1 MEKYTI
7 LYAEKGFTIST
18 KNSMRLFKPLMRKPC
33 IALLLFLFAVVP
45 VAGTAQADEAGST
58 SLPPHTP
65 LRFTS
70 LSLEQGLSQSVVNV
84 IYQDSAGY
92 LWFGTQDG
100 LNRYDG
106 YHFTIFR
113 PDPDNPTSLS
123 DRYILSIIEDSDGGL
138 WIGTVTGGLNRYD
151 QTTGLF
157 THYTHDPKNP
167 NSLGGDCIR
176 TLFIDSDGLLWIG
189 SDGGVDVFNP
199 QQEVFLAHYRHNP
212 ADLTSLPTN
221 SINHIYQD
229 RSGVIWIASE
239 RGLSYQEG
247 WNGAFIHLKHNP
259 DDPTSLIANLV
270 DNITEDSEGDLWL
283 GTELGLE
290 RLDRQTLRFEHFISD
305 SQTQGSLSN
314 SNVSAIL
321 EDRNGYLWVGTAA
334 GLNLLDRQRGTFT
347 KYAPMPGDST
357 SLNNPL
363 ILSLYEDREGIL
375 WIGTFGG
382 GVSKLDWGS
391 NQFPILQ
398 YDLKNPKDIS
408 SFGLIEDHRGQ
419 LWFAMYGEGLLRLD
433 RETGEYVLYQH
444 NPADPENSL
453 LDNYVLTVSESR
465 DGTLWIGS
473 RMGLNAFDPA
483 TGVFTHYT
491 QNPDDP
497 AGPTSLNGRLV
508 GLTLVDSQGFL
519 WITFPTGLDR
529 FDRSAGVFAHYKHDP
544 QDPTSLSD
552 PYVGYVFEDQD
563 GEIWLGMYEAGLS
576 KLDRD
581 TGRFTH
587 YRHDPDD
594 SETLSSDS
602 VMMVMQ
608 DHTGAMWVG
617 TGGGLNKFDPQT
629 GKAIRYTVKDGL
641 PNDVIY
647 AIVEDDQG
655 YLWLSTNYGLS
666 RFDPTSGSFQNF
678 DYQDGLQSN
687 EFNAFAFAKTRAGEI
702 IFAGIAGTN
711 IFRPEDIRSN
721 GYVPPVVLTQLTQGG
736 EPLHIEPTT
745 AGMQQ
750 VTLEWP
756 YNYFEFEFAAL
767 SFSDPEKN
775 QYAYRLDNFDQDWI
789 ANGAFTFGRYT
800 NLPGGSYTLRIIG
813 ANNDGLWNQ
822 AGTSIMVTV
831 VPPIWQTWWFRGI
844 AVLLVGASVFAI
856 YRLRVRSVENY
867 NRHLQRQVDERTRE
881 IETLFE
887 QTKALAIIEER
898 NRLARD
904 LHDSAKQKA
913 FAALA
918 QLGAVRS
925 MITRDPN
932 KAKSH
937 LNEVED
943 LVYEVI
949 QELTFLI
956 QEMYPIALQ
965 EKGLTAVLFE
975 YLYEWENRNNIRVH
989 LSANHEQRL
998 PLEIEQALYRITQE
1012 SLANVARHSCA
1023 NQMTIELSYSA
1034 ETVEM
1039 VISDDGCGFNLDQ
1052 KPAGVGLRTM
1062 QERAIM
1068 IGGSLK
1074 IETTPGGGTRIRVSV
1089 PIQKQESH
1097 PLGGSNGG
1105 SNGSPNNHSNRR

>member
-1 MEKYTI
+1 
-7 LYAEKGFTIST
+7 
-18 KNSMRLFKPLMRKPC
+18 MRLFKPLMRNSC
-33 IALLLFLFAVVP
+33 IATLLLLFAVLP
-45 VAGTAQADEAGST
+45 VVGTAQANQTGST
-58 SLPPHTP
+58 SLPPNTP

-113 PDPDNPTSLS
+113 PDPDKPAALN
-123 DRYILSIIEDSDGGL
+123 DRYIISLIEDSHGSL
-138 WIGTVTGGLNRYD
+138 WIGTVTGGLNHYD
-151 QTTGLF
+151 PATGLF
-157 THYTHDPKNP
+157 THYMHDLKNP

-176 TLFIDSDGLLWIG
+176 ALLIDKDGMLWIG

-199 QQEVFLAHYRHNP
+199 QQEVFLAHYRYNP
-212 ADLTSLPTN
+212 ADLTSLSTN
-221 SINHIYQD
+221 SINDIYQD
-229 RSGVIWIASE
+229 RSGVIWIASDA
-239 RGLSYQEG
+239 GLSYQDG
-247 WNGAFIHLKHNP
+247 KNGSFVHLRHNP
-259 DDPTSLIANLV
+259 NDPTSVIDNLV
-270 DNITEDSEGDLWL
+270 GSITEDSQGNLWL
-283 GTELGLE
+283 ATELGLE

-305 SQTQGSLSN
+305 SQTLGSLSN
-314 SNVSAIL
+314 SNVNAIL
-321 EDRNGYLWVGTAA
+321 EDRNGDLWVGTAN
-334 GLNLLDRQRGTFT
+334 GLNLFDRQRGTFT
-347 KYAPMPGDST
+347 TYGPKPDDPT
-357 SLNNPL
+357 SLPNPL

-398 YDLKNPKDIS
+398 YDLENPKDIS
-408 SFGLIEDHRGQ
+408 SFGLTEDHRGQ

-433 RETGEYVLYQH
+433 RETGDYTLYQH
-444 NPADPENSL
+444 DPAEPENSL

-465 DGTLWIGS
+465 DGMLWIGS
-473 RMGLNAFDPA
+473 RLGLNALDPA
-483 TGVFTHYT
+483 KGVFTHYK
-491 QNPDDP
+491 QNLADATDP
-497 AGPTSLNGRLV
+497 ISLSGRLV
-508 GLTLVDSQGFL
+508 GHTLVDSQGFL
-519 WITFPTGLDR
+519 WIALPTGLDC
-529 FDRSAGVFAHYKHDP
+529 FDPSTGVFSHYMYDP
-544 QDPTSLSD
+544 QDQASLSD
-552 PYVGYVFEDQD
+552 PYVSYVFEDQD
-563 GEIWLGMYEAGLS
+563 GEIWLGMYETGLS

-587 YRHDPDD
+587 YRHDPADP
-594 SETLSSDS
+594 ETLSSDS

-647 AIVEDDQG
+647 AIVEDDQD

-702 IFAGIAGTN
+702 VFAGIAGTN

-721 GYVPPVVLTQLTQGG
+721 EYVPPVVLTQLTQGG
-736 EPLHIEPTT
+736 EPVHIEQTT
-745 AGMQQ
+745 TGMQS

-756 YNYFEFEFAAL
+756 HNYFEFEFAAL
-767 SFSDPEKN
+767 SFSNPEKN

-789 ANGAFTFGRYT
+789 DNGAFTFGRYT
-800 NLPGGSYTLRIIG
+800 NLPGGSYTLRIKG
-813 ANNDGLWNQ
+813 SNNDGLWNE
-822 AGTSIMVTV
+822 AGTSVMLTV

-856 YRLRVRSVENY
+856 YRLRLRSVENY
-867 NRHLQRQVDERTRE
+867 NRDLQRQVDERTRE

-887 QTKALAIIEER
+887 QTKELAIIEER

-937 LNEVED
+937 LSEVED

-975 YLYEWENRNNIRVH
+975 YLYEWENRNNIHVH
-989 LSANHEQRL
+989 LSANHEHPL

-1023 NQMTIELSYSA
+1023 NQVSIELNYNA

-1039 VISDDGCGFNLDQ
+1039 VISDDGCGFNIDQ

-1062 QERAIM
+1062 RERASM

-1074 IETTPGGGTRIRVSV
+1074 IETTPGGGTRIQVGV
-1089 PIQKQESH
+1089 PIPQTEPSSPNGSK
-1097 PLGGSNGG
+1097 GGNH
-1105 SNGSPNNHSNRR
+1105 GSPNNHSNRR

>member
-1 MEKYTI
+1 
-7 LYAEKGFTIST
+7 
-18 KNSMRLFKPLMRKPC
+18 LMRNTC
-33 IALLLFLFAVVP
+33 IAILLLLFAVVP
-45 VAGTAQADEAGST
+45 VVGTAQADEAEST
-58 SLPPHTP
+58 TLPPNTP

-113 PDPDNPTSLS
+113 PDPDAPTGLN
-123 DRYILSIIEDSDGGL
+123 DRYILSIIEDAHGSL
-138 WIGTVTGGLNRYD
+138 WVGTITGGLNRYD
-151 QTTGLF
+151 PTTSLF
-157 THYTHDPKNP
+157 THYVHDPKNP
-167 NSLGGDCIR
+167 NSLGGNCIR
-176 TLFIDSDGLLWIG
+176 TLLIDKDGMLWIG
-189 SDGGVDVFNP
+189 SDGGVDVFDP

-212 ADLTSLPTN
+212 NDPASLPTN
-221 SINHIYQD
+221 SINDIHQD
-229 RSGVIWIASE
+229 RSGVMWIASE

-247 WNGAFIHLKHNP
+247 SNGSFIHLQHNP
-259 DDPTSLIANLV
+259 DDPTSLIDNLIAS
-270 DNITEDSEGDLWL
+270 ITEDHQGNLWL
-283 GTELGLE
+283 ATELGLE
-290 RLDRQTLRFEHFISD
+290 RLDRQTLRCEHFKSA
-305 SQTQGSLSN
+305 SGALGSLSN
-314 SNVSAIL
+314 STVNAIL
-321 EDRNGYLWVGTAA
+321 EDRNGDLWVGTAD
-334 GLNLLDRQRGTFT
+334 GLNLLDRQRGYFT
-347 KYAPMPGDST
+347 TYGPKPGDST

-391 NQFPILQ
+391 NQFPLLQ
-398 YDLKNPKDIS
+398 YDLEHPKDIS

-433 RETGEYVLYQH
+433 RETGEYMLYQH

-453 LDNYVLTVSESR
+453 LDNYVLAVSESR
-465 DGTLWIGS
+465 DGIIWIGS

-491 QNPDDP
+491 QNLADP
-497 AGPTSLNGRLV
+497 EDPNSLHGRLV
-508 GLTLVDSQGFL
+508 GHTLVNSQGDL
-519 WITFPTGLDR
+519 WIAMPMGLER
-529 FDRSAGVFAHYKHDP
+529 FDPSTGVFTHYKYDP
-544 QDPTSLSD
+544 ADPTSLSD

-587 YRHDPDD
+587 YRHDPADPE
-594 SETLSSDS
+594 SLSSDS
-602 VMMVMQ
+602 VMMLMQ
-608 DHTGAMWVG
+608 DHTGVMWVG
-617 TGGGLNKFDPQT
+617 TSGGLNKFDPQT
-629 GKAIRYTVKDGL
+629 GKVIRYTVKDGL

-655 YLWLSTNYGLS
+655 YLWLSTNYGLA
-666 RFDPTSGSFQNF
+666 RFDPRSGSFQNY
-678 DYQDGLQSN
+678 DYHDGLQSN
-687 EFNAFAFAKTRAGEI
+687 EFNTFAFAKTRTGEI
-702 IFAGIAGTN
+702 IFAGIAGAN
-711 IFRPEDIRSN
+711 IFRPEEIRSN
-721 GYVPPVVLTQLTQGG
+721 DYIPPVVLTQLTQGG
-736 EPLHIEPTT
+736 EPLHIEQTNS
-745 AGMQQ
+745 GMQQ
-750 VTLEWP
+750 ATLEWP
-756 YNYFEFEFAAL
+756 HNYFEFEFAAL
-767 SFSDPEKN
+767 SFSNPDKN
-775 QYAYRLDNFDQDWI
+775 QYAYRLENFDQDWI

-800 NLPGGSYTLRIIG
+800 NLPGGTYTLRIKG
-813 ANNDGLWNQ
+813 SNNDGLWNE

-831 VPPIWQTWWFRGI
+831 VPPIWQTWWFRGL
-844 AVLLVGASVFAI
+844 AVILLGAAVFAI
-856 YRLRVRSVENY
+856 YRLRLRSVETY
-867 NRHLQRQVDERTRE
+867 NRHLKQQVDERTRE

-887 QTKALAIIEER
+887 QTKELAIIEER

-937 LNEVED
+937 LDEVED

-975 YLYEWENRNNIRVH
+975 YLYEWENRNNIHVH

-998 PLEIEQALYRITQE
+998 PLETEQALYRITQE
-1012 SLANVARHSCA
+1012 SLANVARHSHA
-1023 NQMTIELSYSA
+1023 SQVSIALSYND

-1039 VISDDGCGFNLDQ
+1039 LISDNGSGFNLDQ

-1074 IETTPGGGTRIRVSV
+1074 IESTPGDGTRIRVCA
-1089 PIQKQESH
+1089 PIQKIESH
-1097 PLGGSNGG
+1097 PPNGSNGG
-1105 SNGSPNNHSNRR
+1105 NHGSPNNHSNRG

>member
-1 MEKYTI
+1 MR
-7 LYAEKGFTIST
+7 
-18 KNSMRLFKPLMRKPC
+18 NSC
-33 IALLLFLFAVVP
+33 IAILMLLFAVLP
-45 VAGTAQADEAGST
+45 VVGTAQADQTGST
-58 SLPPHTP
+58 SLPPNTP

-70 LSLEQGLSQSVVNV
+70 LSLEQGISQSVVNV
-84 IYQDSAGY
+84 IYQDSVGY

-113 PDPDNPTSLS
+113 PDPDNPTALS
-123 DRYILSIIEDSDGGL
+123 DRYILSIIEDSHGSL
-138 WIGTVTGGLNRYD
+138 WIGTVTGGLNHYD
-151 QTTGLF
+151 PATGLF
-157 THYTHDPKNP
+157 THYMHDLKNP

-176 TLFIDSDGLLWIG
+176 TLLIDQDGMLWIG

-199 QQEVFLAHYRHNP
+199 QQEVFLAHYRYNP
-212 ADLTSLPTN
+212 ADLTSLSTN
-221 SINHIYQD
+221 SINDIYQD

-239 RGLSYQEG
+239 AGLSYQDG
-247 WNGAFIHLKHNP
+247 KDGSFVHLRHNP
-259 DDPTSLIANLV
+259 SDPTSLIDNLV
-270 DNITEDSEGDLWL
+270 SSITEDRQGNLWL
-283 GTELGLE
+283 ATELGLE
-290 RLDRQTLRFEHFISD
+290 RLDRQTLHFEHFISD
-305 SQTQGSLSN
+305 SQTLGSLSN
-314 SNVSAIL
+314 STVNAIL
-321 EDRNGYLWVGTAA
+321 EDRNGDLWVGTAN
-334 GLNLLDRQRGTFT
+334 GLNLFDRQRGTFT
-347 KYAPMPGDST
+347 TYGPKPGDPT
-357 SLNNPL
+357 SLQDPL

-398 YDLKNPKDIS
+398 YDLEHPKDIS
-408 SFGLIEDHRGQ
+408 SFGIIEDHHGQ

-433 RETGEYVLYQH
+433 RETGDYTLYQH

-453 LDNYVLTVSESR
+453 LDNYVLTVSESD

-473 RMGLNAFDPA
+473 RMGLNALDPA
-483 TGVFTHYT
+483 TGVFTHYK
-491 QNPDDP
+491 QNLVDATDSN
-497 AGPTSLNGRLV
+497 SLSGRQV
-508 GLTLVDSQGFL
+508 GHTLVDSQDFL
-519 WITFPTGLDR
+519 WIALPTGLDC
-529 FDRSAGVFAHYKHDP
+529 FDRNTRIFTHYKHDP
-544 QDPTSLSD
+544 QNPTSLSD
-552 PYVGYVFEDQD
+552 PYVSYVFEDQD

-594 SETLSSDS
+594 PETLSSDS
-602 VMMVMQ
+602 VMMIMQ

-629 GKAIRYTVKDGL
+629 GSAIRYTVKNGL

-655 YLWLSTNYGLS
+655 YLWVSTNYGLA
-666 RFDPTSGSFQNF
+666 RFDPRSGSFQNYDF
-678 DYQDGLQSN
+678 NDGLQSN
-687 EFNAFAFAKTRAGEI
+687 EFNAFAFAKTRAGEV
-702 IFAGIAGTN
+702 IFAGIAGAN
-711 IFRPEDIRSN
+711 IFRPEEIHSN
-721 GYVPPVVLTQLTQGG
+721 DYVPPVVLTQLTQGG
-736 EPLHIEPTT
+736 ESVHIEQTPS
-745 AGMQQ
+745 GLPK

-756 YNYFEFEFAAL
+756 HNYFEFEFAAL
-767 SFSDPEKN
+767 SFANPEKN
-775 QYAYRLDNFDQDWI
+775 QYAYRLESFDQDWI
-789 ANGAFTFGRYT
+789 ANGTFTFGRYT
-800 NLPGGSYTLRIIG
+800 NLPGGSYTLRIKG
-813 ANNDGLWNQ
+813 TNNVGLWNE
-822 AGTSIMVTV
+822 AGTSILVTI

-867 NRHLQRQVDERTRE
+867 NRDLQRQVDERTRE

-887 QTKALAIIEER
+887 QTKELAIIEER

-918 QLGAVRS
+918 QLGAARS
-925 MITRDPN
+925 MIARDPN
-932 KAKSH
+932 KAKNH
-937 LNEVED
+937 LSEVED

-975 YLYEWENRNNIRVH
+975 YLYEWENRNNIHVH
-989 LSANHEQRL
+989 LSANHEHPL

-1023 NQMTIELSYSA
+1023 SQVGIELNYNA
-1034 ETVEM
+1034 QAVDM

-1074 IETTPGGGTRIRVSV
+1074 IETTPGGGTRICVSV
-1089 PIQKQESH
+1089 PIPQKELS
-1097 PLGGSNGG
+1097 PPNGSKGGNH
-1105 SNGSPNNHSNRR
+1105 GSPNNHSNR